1 MTATAIVR
9 TRRRSDDDAVLEL
22 LHELVAEV
30 RGLRADLAQR
40 PSSSLTR
47 ADRARLAQLLPV
59 IADVLGSAIFTVH
72 ELFASSAP
80 ALPLVLEG
88 LTPGQVGKL
97 LRRAVGV
104 PIDELVVERVGDE
117 SRRALWRVAATV

>member
-1 MTATAIVR
+1 VTATAIGR
-9 TRRRSDDDAVLEL
+9 IRRLSDEDPVLEL
-22 LHELVAEV
+22 LRELVAEV

-40 PSSSLTR
+40 RPAVVTR
-47 ADRARLAQLLPV
+47 TDRVRLAQLLPA
-59 IADVLGSAIFTVH
+59 IAATLGSEIFTVH

-97 LRRAVGV
+97 LRRAIGV
-104 PIDELVVERVGDE
+104 PVEQLVVERMGDE
-117 SRRALWRVAATV
+117 DRRVLWRVVATV